1 MNLRHTMP
9 RTAILL
15 GLCSL
20 FGSAACDRS
29 WREENFATPGGGAT
43 PTDEV
48 PPRVRPTPSDTP
60 PSSTILPNQPGQPQV
75 PGVEI
80 PGVEIPGAEI
90 PGVEIPGVE
99 IPGVE
104 IPGVNPG
111 PSLEGDASV
120 EPNPGDPTSTDDEP
134 AQNTDDEPGQD
145 TDDGPGQPQNTDDGV
160 NDTDEPVQN
169 TDDEPSQNTDDEPGP
184 INTESGE
191 TEPPPAAS
199 TGEPNDTEG
208 PPPSN
213 TESETTEPPP
223 EPVEQFSKSALLRDA
238 ARCSVANYEMFD
250 QYARALSSA
259 IDDLAEDESKLASAQ
274 QAFVSALLVF
284 QRVEVF
290 RVGPAARAMDP
301 GGQDLRDWI
310 YAYPQNNRCQIDRNL
325 VSQVYQ
331 TNFSSV
337 LLNARGLAAL
347 EYLLFER
354 GTKNVCSTA
363 SDINSKGTWSALSQA
378 QLNARR
384 NAYAGA
390 VASDIASRADQLV
403 DAWDA
408 DEGNFIAQLTD
419 AGDGS
424 TVYPTQQSAL
434 NALSHALF
442 YVERETKDYKLGW
455 PLGIVAECTSGSCPY
470 ASELPYSRLSGPAI
484 AQNLYAFRLLFQ
496 GCGAN
501 FSGWGFDDWLRSVD
515 PDGDLAD
522 RMLNNLTAADL
533 AIANIPRPIE
543 DAFYDAPDEA
553 RQVHTALKGVTDLL
567 KTEFVTVLNLEL
579 PMTAEGDND

>member
-20 FGSAACDRS
+20 IGSAACDRS
-29 WREENFATPGGGAT
+29 WRDENFATPGGGTT

-48 PPRVRPTPSDTP
+48 PPRVRPTVPSDTP
-60 PSSTILPNQPGQPQV
+60 PSTTVLPNQPGQPSIPDV
-75 PGVEI
+75 SI
-80 PGVEIPGAEI
+80 PGVE
-90 PGVEIPGVE
+90 VPGVE

-111 PSLEGDASV
+111 PSIEGDASV
-120 EPNPGDPTSTDDEP
+120 EPGPEDPSSTQDGP
-134 AQNTDDEPGQD
+134 VQNTDDEPGQD
-145 TDDGPGQPQNTDDGV
+145 TDEGTGQPQDTDDGV
-160 NDTDEPVQN
+160 NDTDEPGQDTEEPGQN
-169 TDDEPSQNTDDEPGP
+169 TDDGPGP
-184 INTESGE
+184 VNTESGQ
-191 TEPPPAAS
+191 TEPPPAATS
-199 TGEPNDTEG
+199 GEPNDTEG

-213 TESETTEPPP
+213 TEDETTEPPP
-223 EPVEQFSKSALLRDA
+223 EPAEEFSKAALLRDA
-238 ARCSVANYEMFD
+238 ARCAVANYEMFE
-250 QYARALSSA
+250 QYARTLASA
-259 IDDLAEDESKLASAQ
+259 IDDLVDDESKLAGAQ
-274 QAFVSALLVF
+274 QAFVTALLVF

-290 RVGPAARAMDP
+290 RVGPAARAMEP

-310 YAYPQNNRCQIDRNL
+310 YAYPQNNRCQVDRNL

-331 TNFSSV
+331 SDFSSV

-354 GTKNVCSTA
+354 GTKNVCSA
-363 SDINSKGTWSALSQA
+363 GIDINAKGTWAALSQS
-378 QLNARR
+378 QLNTRR
-384 NAYAGA
+384 DAYAR
-390 VASDIASRADQLV
+390 VIVNDIVSRADQLV

-408 DEGNFIAQLTD
+408 DEGNFIAQLSD

-455 PLGIVAECTSGSCPY
+455 PLGMVAECISGSCPY
-470 ASELPYSRLSGPAI
+470 ASELPYSRLSGPSI

-496 GCGAN
+496 GCGEN
-501 FSGWGFDDWLRSVD
+501 FSGFGFDDWLRSVD

-522 RMLNNLTAADL
+522 RMLTNLTAADL
-533 AIANIPRPIE
+533 AIKNIPRPIE

-553 RQVHTALKGVTDLL
+553 RQIHTALKGVTDLL